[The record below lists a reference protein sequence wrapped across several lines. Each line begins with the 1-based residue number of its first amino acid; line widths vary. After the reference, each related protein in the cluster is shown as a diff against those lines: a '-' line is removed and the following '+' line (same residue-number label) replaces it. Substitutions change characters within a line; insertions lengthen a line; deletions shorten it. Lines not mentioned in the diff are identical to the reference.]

1 VLSFDRSV
9 GVSVQVP
16 DQAFVFDNVAFTFT
30 QGMGTSGRWTLQAQ
44 PSVSLGN
51 YTTLYRYNGPTL
63 VDFARNDQTYTMSV
77 TMAYQPNAWLKASLN
92 YTFQAYTAEFPDPQA
107 EKLNGVNNFM
117 VNRITLQL
125 SIGY

>member
-1 VLSFDRSV
+1 
-9 GVSVQVP
+9 
-16 DQAFVFDNVAFTFT
+16 
-30 QGMGTSGRWTLQAQ
+30 
-44 PSVSLGN
+44 
-51 YTTLYRYNGPTL
+51 
-63 VDFARNDQTYTMSV
+63 
-77 TMAYQPNAWLKASLN
+77 MAYQPNAWLKASLN